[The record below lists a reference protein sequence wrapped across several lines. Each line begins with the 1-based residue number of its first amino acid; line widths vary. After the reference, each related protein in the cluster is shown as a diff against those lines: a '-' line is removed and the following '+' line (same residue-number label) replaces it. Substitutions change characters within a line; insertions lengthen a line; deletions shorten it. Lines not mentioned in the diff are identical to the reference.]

1 MRPPYPVECFA
12 QGVLGG
18 SRATASQG
26 EWPWC
31 SRQCGE
37 SRRRH
42 VIIRSPGG
50 RGGNMSTA
58 GARRAS
64 GAHRR
69 VGLGWAGASAGGVG
83 GRARGCETRY
93 GAVRFRR
100 GRDAVNERPRRSAVA
115 HGGSPGKGLAM
126 QVEFERCLGL
136 CRAGEGRTSMET
148 RGWSAVEVSQRK
160 PQTVG
165 WRLFKQRQGPGT
177 NSSRQGRGHTAQ
189 AVVWPSQISPGQNG
203 D

>member
-37 SRRRH
+37 SRGRH

-50 RGGNMSTA
+50 RRWKHVNGGGSQT
-58 GARRAS
+58 
-64 GAHRR
+64 
-69 VGLGWAGASAGGVG
+69 GLGWSGAPAGGVG

-115 HGGSPGKGLAM
+115 HGGSPGKGLTM

-136 CRAGEGRTSMET
+136 CRAGEGSRGMET
-148 RGWSAVEVSQRK
+148 RGWPAVEVSQRK

-189 AVVWPSQISPGQNG
+189 AVVCPSQFSPGQNG
-203 D
+203 H